1 VDGNLH
7 SLTDVLKRTL
17 FFFDALPACDL
28 APYVRRKMLKDY
40 SLSEVEEKVDLCL
53 KQHACFIQQADGL
66 WRLDLSGNRENDH
79 FYHLLLKRQ
88 EPLSLWEA
96 LKSGQSKKK
105 KLRRMIAEEA
115 NLISDGRFIQLTNGM
130 WGLTEWDVDAGQYP
144 LKHLVIKA
152 FRLHPGGL
160 SLPQVVSVVNNW
172 REVAESSISAILFK
186 FPYFERQGE
195 NVWIYNR
202 AAHKVYE
209 EVTKKY
215 LNILLEQKRRW
226 HAEREQWRKRL
237 ASLKH
242 ELDEVSAARREAA
255 AALAAHVMVRE
266 QNEQMVAQL
275 SEKELLL
282 SLRKKEI
289 LYYQEQVRR
298 LEAKAASILHQ
309 CRLWV
314 ARARQ
319 AQEELAEVRR
329 SLSDARENLEGMFA
343 KLQQYKEKYREA
355 KARLAELKEEMA
367 GRVAALQGEIIEVKE
382 RMEKVREGARR
393 RERHLEEEI
402 ERLQGDLKNAL
413 DAGED
418 LQRSLRFMQQ
428 EMNRTREAY
437 RLLERDHSHPLV
449 RLVLRLIRGFSRMR
463 VPRRRGY
470 RL

>member
-1 VDGNLH
+1 MDGNLH

-17 FFFDALPACDL
+17 FFFDALSTRDL
-28 APYVRRKMLKDY
+28 APYVRRKMLQDY
-40 SLSEVEEKVDLCL
+40 SLTEVEEKVDLCL
-53 KQHACFIQQADGL
+53 KQHACFIKHADGL

-88 EPLSLWEA
+88 QPLSLWEV
-96 LKSGQSKKK
+96 LKSSQSKKK
-105 KLRRMIAEEA
+105 KMRRMIAEEA
-115 NLISDGRFIQLTNGM
+115 NLISDGRFVQLTNGM
-130 WGLTEWDVDAGQYP
+130 WGLTEWELDAGQYP

-152 FRLHPGGL
+152 FCLHPGGL

-172 REVAESSISAILFK
+172 REVAESNISAILRK

-195 NVWIYNR
+195 SVWVYNQ

-209 EVTKKY
+209 EVTRKY
-215 LNILLEQKRRW
+215 LNILREQKKRW
-226 HAEREQWRKRL
+226 HWEREQWHKKL
-237 ASLKH
+237 ASLKR
-242 ELDEVSAARREAA
+242 ELDEVAAAQREAA
-255 AALAAHVMVRE
+255 AALAAQVMVRE
-266 QNEQMVAQL
+266 QNEQMAAQL
-275 SEKELLL
+275 SEKDLLL

-298 LEAKAASILHQ
+298 VEAKAASILHQ

-314 ARARQ
+314 ARARA
-319 AQEELAEVRR
+319 AQEDLDQVRQA
-329 SLSDARENLEGMFA
+329 LSDTQQNLEGMFS

-367 GRVAALQGEIIEVKE
+367 GRVAALQGELIESKE
-382 RMEKVREGARR
+382 RMEKAREAARR

-418 LQRSLRFMQQ
+418 LQRSIRFMQQ
-428 EMNRTREAY
+428 EMSRTREAY
-437 RLLERDHSHPLV
+437 RRLERSLAHPLV
-449 RLVLRLIRGFSRMR
+449 RLALRLSRGL
-463 VPRRRGY
+463 PWAWGRRR
-470 RL
+470 RA